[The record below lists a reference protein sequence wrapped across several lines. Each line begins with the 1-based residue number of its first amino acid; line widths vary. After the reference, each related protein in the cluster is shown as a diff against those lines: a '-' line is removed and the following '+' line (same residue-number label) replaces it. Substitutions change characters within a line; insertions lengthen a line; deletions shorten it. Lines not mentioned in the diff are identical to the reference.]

1 MSLLLLGLWTLD
13 AFVVIET
20 FVVSIAVREPPIQ
33 LWVVPR
39 IVVVKAPVSALKE
52 SEIGRAHV

>member
-1 MSLLLLGLWTLD
+1 MNLLLLGLWTLA

-39 IVVVKAPVSALKE
+39 VVVVKAPDCTLKD
-52 SEIGRAHV
+52 SDNGR